1 MSNSKKKVRLGVVRI
16 RGKVHLRKDIR
27 DTLMLLNLTR
37 VNHCVVVDSRK
48 EYLKMHEKV
57 KDYVS
62 WGEISAEVME
72 NLVQERGFLSGNKK
86 ITNDYLKKNTPF
98 KSVGDFVK
106 KFMNFAAEV
115 KDIKDLKPVFRLHPP
130 EKGYERKGIKK
141 PYSKGGAL
149 GYRSDKINNLL
160 KKMI

>member
-1 MSNSKKKVRLGVVRI
+1 MAVVRI
-16 RGKVHLRKDIR
+16 RGKVHLRKGIK

-48 EYLKMHEKV
+48 EYLKMIAKV

-62 WGEISAEVME
+62 WGEISAKVME
-72 NLVQERGFLSGNKK
+72 NLVQERGLLQGNKK
-86 ITNDYLKKNTPF
+86 ITNDYLKENTPF
-98 KSVGDFVK
+98 KDIGDFVK

-115 KDIKDLKPVFRLHPP
+115 KDIKNFKPVFRLSPP

-149 GYRSDKINNLL
+149 GYRSDKIDNLL